1 MNTDRLIEHLADR
14 LSPVQPLR
22 TPGFRA
28 LVWLG
33 GASAFLGILA
43 LSMTSAADVA
53 INGTGIAFVGPQLV
67 AVLTGILAAWAAF
80 RSVIPGYSR
89 MAFIW
94 PLVAGVGWIGTL
106 AIGVPQAQ
114 TGAILAPH
122 REWMCVAVIVLSGGP
137 LMAAMWLML
146 RRGAPLHPSVTAAL
160 AALAVGALANV
171 AACVS
176 HPHADNAITLLW
188 HGATIAVLVGVAAV
202 TGRLALTWDVRALR
216 APVTGAQ

>member
-22 TPGFRA
+22 RPGLRA
-28 LVWLG
+28 FVWLC
-33 GASAFLGILA
+33 GASAFLGVLA
-43 LSMTSAADVA
+43 LSMTSTADVA

-67 AVLTGILAAWAAF
+67 AVLTSILAAWAAF
-80 RSVIPGYSR
+80 TSVIPGYSR
-89 MAFIW
+89 TAFIW
-94 PLVAGVGWIGTL
+94 PLVAGVAWIGAL
-106 AIGVPQAQ
+106 AIGVPQAP
-114 TGAILAPH
+114 TGAILAAP
-122 REWMCVAVIVLSGGP
+122 REWMCVTLIVLSGGP

-176 HPHADNAITLLW
+176 HPHTNNAITLVW
-188 HGATIAVLVGVAAV
+188 HGATIAVLVGIAAV
-202 TGRLALTWDVRALR
+202 TGRLALTWDVGALP
-216 APVTGAQ
+216 APETGAQ